1 MTDQTTPRGAG
12 QPDLGIDTLD
22 PNWYVPDPHV
32 DYKRLRDE
40 APLYWD
46 AKNELWAVTRHED
59 VLAISRDATRFCN
72 GEGFRPGVPILL
84 PMMLG
89 MDDPEHK
96 LRRKLVSYG
105 FTPRRV
111 AEREA
116 HIRQLVT
123 GIIDEIAA
131 KGACDFTADVAVK
144 LPMYVI
150 AERLGIEKKDYKKLA
165 FWSDRMTDFNAQNPT
180 GDEDVAFGEFW
191 EYITAVIADRRKV
204 PKEDLV
210 SVLTHAV
217 VDGEILDDDALVFES
232 LLILIGGN
240 ETTRNVISGAM
251 DALIQNPDQY
261 KALQADPSL
270 LNTAVEEFMRW
281 VTPIISFIRTATE
294 DVEMHGQVI
303 RKGDTVLL
311 LYSAANHDERAIE
324 DPMRFDIHRNPN
336 PHVAFGFGP
345 HFCMG
350 ASLARLEVRVL
361 FEELLRRL
369 PDIRMAP
376 GAEVQRHPSSFI
388 RSIASMDVEFTP
400 EHA

>member
-1 MTDQTTPRGAG
+1 MAEVIAERGAG

-22 PNWYVPDPHV
+22 PNWYVPDPHD

-59 VLAISRDATRFCN
+59 VMAISRDATRFCN
-72 GEGFRPGVPILL
+72 GQGFRPGVPILL

-116 HIRQLVT
+116 HIRQLCT

-131 KGACDFTADVAVK
+131 KGSCDFTADVAVK

-150 AERLGIEKKDYKKLA
+150 AERLGIKKEDYRKLA

-191 EYITAVIADRRKV
+191 EYITAVIADRRQM
-204 PKEDLV
+204 PKEDLI

-261 KALQADPSL
+261 KELQDDPSL
-270 LNTAVEEFMRW
+270 LATAVEEFMRW

-294 DVEMHGQVI
+294 DVELHGQTI
-303 RKGDTVLL
+303 REGDTVLL
-311 LYSAANHDERAIE
+311 LYSAANRDERAIE
-324 DPMRFDIHRNPN
+324 DPMRFDIHRSPN

-369 PDIRMAP
+369 PDIRLAP
-376 GAEVQRHPSSFI
+376 GAEVERHPSSFI
-388 RSIASMDVEFTP
+388 RSISAMPVEFTP
-400 EHA
+400 EPA